1 MINYLPPGIAGL
13 LISAAVA
20 AAMSSL
26 DSSIIKNRDDAHY
39 LRMAQCTATITA
51 AMMIFGAIIL
61 VNSET
66 KTLQDT
72 GTIIGSLLGGGSLGM
87 YLLGFLTSIGDA
99 RAVGF
104 GIISTILFTLWTI
117 LSDSS
122 RGILPE
128 ALRFPFELYYTG
140 IIGNIVYVSS
150 QFSRRH
156 IPSCKGTR
164 HDESYY
170 LETRENI

>member
-87 YLLGFLTSIGDA
+87 YLLGFLTSI
-99 RAVGF
+99 
-104 GIISTILFTLWTI
+104 W
-117 LSDSS
+117 
-122 RGILPE
+122 
-128 ALRFPFELYYTG
+128 
-140 IIGNIVYVSS
+140 
-150 QFSRRH
+150 
-156 IPSCKGTR
+156 
-164 HDESYY
+164 
-170 LETRENI
+170 

>member
-1 MINYLPPGIAGL
+1 
-13 LISAAVA
+13 
-20 AAMSSL
+20 MSSL
-26 DSSIIKNRDDAHY
+26 DSSINAIATVGIVDIYRRCIIKDRDDAHY
-39 LRMAQCTATITA
+39 LRMAQCIATIPT

-72 GTIIGSLLGGGSLGM
+72 GTIIGSLLGGGLLGM

-140 IIGNIVYVSS
+140 IIGNIVMLAVS
-150 QFSRRH
+150 FLAATFLATKARDMTNLT
-156 IPSCKGTR
+156 IWK
-164 HDESYY
+164 
-170 LETRENI
+170 REKIS